1 MSAQVLF
8 LDSADLDDVRA
19 AARSGIVAGV
29 TTNPTLLHAAA
40 AGQDPL
46 THVAAVMETF
56 PLGPVFLQL
65 HAHDA
70 DTALAQAATALRQL
84 DEHKS
89 RVVFKLPAQAWWY
102 GVGARLHA
110 DGRQV
115 AITAVYTPGQVLAAV
130 QCGAS
135 WVIPYVDR
143 ARRLRPDAPDLVAD
157 LAAAAA
163 GRVSIL
169 AASVKS
175 PQQAVEA
182 ITAGASGV
190 TASWP
195 VLAALMSDELTDTAV
210 EEFHA
215 AVPR

>member
-19 AARSGIVAGV
+19 AAGSGIVAGV
-29 TTNPTLLHAAA
+29 TTNPILVHSAA

-46 THVAAVMETF
+46 THLAAVMEAF
-56 PLGPVFLQL
+56 PHGPVFLQL
-65 HAHDA
+65 HARDA
-70 DTALAQAATALRQL
+70 DTALVQAAAARRQL
-84 DEHKS
+84 EHQD
-89 RVVFKLPAQAWWY
+89 RIVFKLPAQSWWY
-102 GVGARLHA
+102 GVGARLRA
-110 DGRQV
+110 DGCQV

-143 ARRLRPDAPDLVAD
+143 ARRLRPGAPALVTD

-163 GRVSIL
+163 GRVGIL

-182 ITAGASGV
+182 ITAGASAV

-195 VLAALMSDELTDTAV
+195 VLASLMSDELTDTAV

-215 AVPR
+215 AVST

>member
-1 MSAQVLF
+1 MSVDVLF

-19 AARSGIVAGV
+19 AANSGVVAGV
-29 TTNPTLLHAAA
+29 TTNPILLQAAA
-40 AGQDPL
+40 AGTDPL
-46 THVAAVMETF
+46 SHLAAVLEAF
-56 PLGPVFLQL
+56 PGGPVFLQL
-65 HAHDA
+65 HAREA
-70 DTALAQAATALRQL
+70 GTALAQAAAALSHLGKDADRI
-84 DEHKS
+84 
-89 RVVFKLPAQAWWY
+89 VFKLPAQGWWY
-102 GVGARLHA
+102 GVGARLRA
-110 DGRQV
+110 EGREV

-143 ARRLRPDAPDLVAD
+143 ARRLRPDSPDLVTD
-157 LAAAAA
+157 LAAAAS
-163 GRVSIL
+163 GRLAVL

-195 VLAALMSDELTDTAV
+195 VLAALMSDDLTDTAV
-210 EEFHA
+210 EEFYA
-215 AVPR
+215 AVPT